1 MMNFGFDKLFLI
13 NPCKLDD
20 ECYARAMHA
29 NKILNEAK
37 LFSSF
42 EEATKKMNYLVATSS
57 IEHKK
62 DKKHLR
68 NPVYIGDFADKIFD
82 IKGKIGLLFGRE
94 DYGLFN
100 DEIAACDIMLRI
112 PTSESYLS
120 LNLSHAVSLVL
131 YNLFIK
137 REFIPKEKRDI
148 GIIEKKKL
156 NDFFSELLEEINYPN
171 HKKENT
177 KIMFR
182 RVIGRSM
189 PSKWEYHTLMGVLSR
204 TLEKIR
210 TKK

>member
-1 MMNFGFDKLFLI
+1 MFEKI
-13 NPCKLDD
+13 K
-20 ECYARAMHA
+20 AMGE
-29 NKILNEAK
+29 I
-37 LFSSF
+37 FRYF
-42 EEATKKMNYLVATSS
+42 F
-57 IEHKK
+57 IE
-62 DKKHLR
+62 R
-68 NPVYIGDFADKIFD
+68 SYD
-82 IKGKIGLLFGRE
+82 I
-94 DYGLFN
+94 
-100 DEIAACDIMLRI
+100 
-112 PTSESYLS
+112 
-120 LNLSHAVSLVL
+120 L